1 MMSSILSNY
10 LNLNNG
16 KKMPVLGFGTA
27 NLGNKNIKLEAFDF
41 ALEAGYRH
49 FDSASMY
56 NNEEELGEVLKKS
69 LSNYHRDDLFI
80 ATKLWNSDHGY
91 KETKRAFHDSMKK
104 LQLEYLDM
112 YLIHW
117 PVTDLRLD
125 SWKAME
131 ELVDEGHVG
140 SIGVSNYTIRHLKEL
155 LEVAK
160 IKPVVNQVEFS
171 PFLFQKDLLEF
182 CSHNNIILEAYSPI
196 LSVVRK
202 RSDNEILNELANK
215 YDKSIAQIS
224 IKWSLQLGNSVIPR
238 SSNMDRIYENADIF
252 DFSLTDSDV
261 TKINSLNEDLRLEWD
276 PTDEP

>member
-1 MMSSILSNY
+1 MSTILNNY
-10 LNLNNG
+10 LTLNNG
-16 KKMPVLGFGTA
+16 TKMPVLGFGTA
-27 NLGNKNIKLEAFDF
+27 NLGNKNNKLGAFNF

-56 NNEEELGEVLKKS
+56 DNEKELGEVLKKS
-69 LSNYHRDDLFI
+69 LSTYDRDDLFI

-91 KETKRAFHDSMKK
+91 KATKSAFHDSMKK

-131 ELVDEGHVG
+131 ELVDEGYVG
-140 SIGVSNYTIRHLKEL
+140 SIGVSNYTIRHLTEL
-155 LEVAK
+155 LEVAN

-171 PFLFQKDLLEF
+171 PFLFQEELLEY
-182 CSHNNIILEAYSPI
+182 CRQNKIILEAYSPI
-196 LSVVRK
+196 LSVIRNK
-202 RSDNEILNELANK
+202 SDNEILNDLADK
-215 YDKSIAQIS
+215 YEKSIAQIS

-238 SSNMDRIYENADIF
+238 SSNKERIQENADIF
-252 DFSLTDSDV
+252 DFDLTDSEII
-261 TKINSLNEDLRLEWD
+261 KINSLNEELRLEWD
-276 PTDEP
+276 PTDQP